1 MPSTT
6 WDRIKE
12 DVRVVFDR
20 DPAARSTL
28 EILLTYPGVHALFFY
43 RLAHWLWRR
52 DLKLLAR
59 FVSNIGR
66 FVTGVD
72 IHPGANIGHRLF
84 IDHGMGTV
92 IGETTDIADDVTLYQ
107 GVTLGGTGKQH
118 GKRHPT
124 VCDRVFIGNNAN
136 VLGNITVGE
145 NSRVG
150 AGSVVLNDVTL
161 YQGVTLG
168 GTSLNKGKRHP
179 TIEDHVVIT
188 TGATVLGPVTI
199 GARSRIG
206 AGSVVIHPVPPDAT
220 VVGIPGRVVRRDG
233 VARAPGLELVDL
245 DHGDLP
251 DPVARAISILLE
263 HVEKLEHKL
272 EEHLAKAQGTVDQH
286 PTTDDEDLQRVKAF
300 LSEG

>member
-1 MPSTT
+1 MSSST

-12 DVRVVFDR
+12 DVSIVFDR

-43 RLAHWLWRR
+43 RVAHWLWRR
-52 DLKLLAR
+52 DVKLLAR
-59 FVSNIGR
+59 FISNIGR
-66 FVTGVD
+66 FFTGID
-72 IHPGANIGHRLF
+72 IHPGANIGRRCF

-92 IGETTDIADDVTLYQ
+92 IGETAD
-107 GVTLGGTGKQH
+107 LG
-118 GKRHPT
+118 
-124 VCDRVFIGNNAN
+124 D
-136 VLGNITVGE
+136 
-145 NSRVG
+145 
-150 AGSVVLNDVTL
+150 DVTL

-206 AGSVVIHPVPPDAT
+206 AGSVVIHAVPPDAT

-233 VARAPGLELVDL
+233 VPGKPGLELVDL

-251 DPVARAISILLE
+251 DPVARAISILVS

-272 EEHLAKAQGTVDQH
+272 EEHLARAPGTPDA
-286 PTTDDEDLQRVKAF
+286 PAAADDEDLQRVKAF